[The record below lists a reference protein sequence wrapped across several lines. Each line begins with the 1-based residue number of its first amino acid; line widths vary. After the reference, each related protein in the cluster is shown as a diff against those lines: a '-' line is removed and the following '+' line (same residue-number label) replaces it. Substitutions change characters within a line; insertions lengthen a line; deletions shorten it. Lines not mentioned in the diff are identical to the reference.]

1 MTDVIT
7 DGAQVTL
14 HFSLTLEDGA
24 VVDSNFDGQPATFTV
39 GDGNL
44 LSGFEQALLGLSAG
58 ARECLTVSPEQ
69 GFGQPNPNNIQ
80 RVSRESF
87 DADVELQPGLVMTF
101 LDANKT
107 EVPGV
112 VSEFD
117 DQFVTVDFNHPLA
130 GRTILFDVQILSVN
144 SSQ

>member
-1 MTDVIT
+1 MNNVVA
-7 DGAQVTL
+7 DGAQITL
-14 HFSLTLEDGA
+14 HFSLTLDDGA

-44 LSGFEQALLGLSAG
+44 LPGFEQALMGLPAG
-58 ARECLTVSPEQ
+58 AREYLTIGPEQ
-69 GFGQPNPNNIQ
+69 GFGQPNPNNLQ
-80 RVSRESF
+80 RVERANF
-87 DADVELQPGLVMTF
+87 DADVDLQPGLVMTF

-112 VSEFD
+112 VAEFD

-144 SSQ
+144 V